1 MELVVDCCQRSD
13 FCLMHVGIGF
23 LFKSDST
30 FSFCPLPLQRNPIDL
45 KKQPTRHIS
54 LSRLHRSLRVRF
66 VWVTATTTS
75 LRPSPLLTGRTAAAP
90 KSGKGSANHIQKVEG
105 WKSYTARDLGCFET
119 AKPLEWGGES
129 FVT

>member
-45 KKQPTRHIS
+45 KNNRPDIS
-54 LSRLHRSLRVRF
+54 LSHLHRSLRVRF
-66 VWVTATTTS
+66 VWVTAATTS

-90 KSGKGSANHIQKVEG
+90 KSGKESANHIQKVEG

-119 AKPLEWGGES
+119 AKPLVWGES